1 LIVCS
6 AIEEAA
12 RASIDLYRRAKVGK
26 TRLARQVWAKSA
38 QNKKTAN
45 CGAHGVGIRP
55 RARNNHH
62 IGLVSGRTAVD

>member
-1 LIVCS
+1 V
-6 AIEEAA
+6 
-12 RASIDLYRRAKVGK
+12 KPVVG
-26 TRLARQVWAKSA
+26 LARQVWAKSA